1 MASKDILKS
10 RRAARIETEISV
22 PPDKS
27 ISHRAVLL
35 ASLSNGPCV
44 IRNFL
49 EGEDCRSTVQAMRQL
64 GVFIE
69 TPEPGTLIVEGT
81 SGRLTKPFG
90 DIDCGNSGTTMR
102 LMAGILAAQN
112 FRTRMVRCSA

>member
-1 MASKDILKS
+1 MFSKETKTTLTS
-10 RRAARIETEISV
+10 RLAPIIDTEIAV

-49 EGEDCRSTVQAMRQL
+49 EGEDCRSTAQAMRQL
-64 GVFIE
+64 GHDDA
-69 TPEPGTLIVEGT
+69 PSLGHPRRSTL
-81 SGRLTKPFG
+81 RHPAH
-90 DIDCGNSGTTMR
+90 R
-102 LMAGILAAQN
+102 
-112 FRTRMVRCSA
+112 